1 MSQPNHTDTQNVT
14 VDEVINSVIGLA
26 HADTARH
33 IRERAILS
41 LQIAQY
47 EDHTRRVQEELA
59 AAHAEISRLNA
70 LLATA
75 GETVVN
81 DVLKDAEPQPAQT

>member
-1 MSQPNHTDTQNVT
+1 MTQPTDTQSVT
-14 VDEVINSVIGLA
+14 VDDVIDNVIALS

-47 EDHTRRVQEELA
+47 EDHARRVREELTA
-59 AAHAEISRLNA
+59 ANAEISRLNA
-70 LLATA
+70 ALAAA
-75 GETVVN
+75 GETVV
-81 DVLKDAEPQPAQT
+81 DGVLEDAGAQPAQT

>member
-14 VDEVINSVIGLA
+14 VDDVIDNVIGLA

-33 IRERAILS
+33 IRERSILS

-47 EDHTRRVQEELA
+47 EDHTRRVQEELG

-81 DVLKDAEPQPAQT
+81 GVLDDVGAQPERT